1 LFFFIF
7 AFKTEYSILVI
18 NILSFI
24 STSHPLY
31 ISDPSKQTN
40 RGAHSS
46 FSPFFTHPTPP
57 PPPPTSHSTPL
68 LLRRM
73 LLYSSSTPPCTAA
86 RVKTVKPS
94 YRRRWRFF
102 KKPVRVV

>member
-57 PPPPTSHSTPL
+57 PLPLPRPTRL
-68 LLRRM
+68 LCF
-73 LLYSSSTPPCTAA
+73 SAACSSTRAP
-86 RVKTVKPS
+86 
-94 YRRRWRFF
+94 RRHAPLPESKR
-102 KKPVRVV
+102 

>member
-7 AFKTEYSILVI
+7 AFKTEYSILLI

-46 FSPFFTHPTPP
+46 FPLPPSPSHVPLDSSASPP
-57 PPPPTSHSTPL
+57 HAPL
-68 LLRRM
+68 LELHAAMHRCQSQNGKT
-73 LLYSSSTPPCTAA
+73 LLQAPMA
-86 RVKTVKPS
+86 
-94 YRRRWRFF
+94 FF
-102 KKPVRVV
+102 